1 MSRELN
7 VKVFEDTVKQYKTNE
22 RLKES
27 VSNTRKE
34 TKVYLETHSLC
45 CVERD
50 LCDTKIIVSKDRS
63 FEAARK
69 LSQDGY
75 KNICVHNFASATNP
89 GGGVTKG
96 SSAQEECLC
105 RVSTLY
111 DSLVQP
117 MCMEKFYNPH
127 RKQSAV
133 HNADCIYSPNVTVF
147 KTDTSNPIQMEEKD
161 WYNVNVVT
169 CAAPNL
175 RPKTQNSFNRNE
187 AKESVFVT
195 DKELLKIHKER
206 LQRILDIAYANEN
219 DCVVIGAFG
228 CGAFQNNPNIVARA
242 TKEVLLEN
250 KGKFKKI
257 VVAVYCTPKDEN
269 NYNVFKRSLSSLE

>member
-27 VSNTRKE
+27 VYNTRKE
-34 TKVYLETHSLC
+34 TKVYLESQSLC

-69 LSQDGY
+69 LSQEGY
-75 KNICVHNFASATNP
+75 KNICVHNFAFATNP

-96 SSAQEECLC
+96 SSAQEESLC

-117 MCMEKFYNPH
+117 MCMEKFYYPH
-127 RKQSAV
+127 REQSAI
-133 HNADCIYSPNVTVF
+133 HNADCIYTPNVIVF
-147 KTDTSNPIQMEEKD
+147 KTDTGNPILMKEED
-161 WYNVNVVT
+161 WYNVNVIT

-175 RPKTQNSFNRNE
+175 RQNTQNRFNCNE
-187 AKESVFVT
+187 VKTSVKIT
-195 DKELLKIHKER
+195 DKELLSIHKTR
-206 LQRILDIAYANEN
+206 LQRILDIAYANSN
-219 DCVVIGAFG
+219 DCVVLGAFG

-242 TKEVLLEN
+242 TKEILKEN
-250 KGKFKKI
+250 EGKFKKVI
-257 VVAVYCTPKDEN
+257 IAVYCNPSDET
-269 NYNVFKRSLSSLE
+269 NYNVFKRSLGN